1 MEKCP
6 QHIEI
11 PDLLEMVA
19 EEMED
24 EDLEK
29 RIAIGKKMLNME

>member
-1 MEKCP
+1 
-6 QHIEI
+6 
-11 PDLLEMVA
+11 LVA